1 MEDGAKFPE
10 RKSVIQSMQKK
21 SHEKPP
27 NSLPKK
33 SQDLLNLSFELNVF
47 GVYNLSSMHSNSSLS
62 D

>member
-1 MEDGAKFPE
+1 
-10 RKSVIQSMQKK
+10 MQKK
-21 SHEKPP
+21 NHEKPP